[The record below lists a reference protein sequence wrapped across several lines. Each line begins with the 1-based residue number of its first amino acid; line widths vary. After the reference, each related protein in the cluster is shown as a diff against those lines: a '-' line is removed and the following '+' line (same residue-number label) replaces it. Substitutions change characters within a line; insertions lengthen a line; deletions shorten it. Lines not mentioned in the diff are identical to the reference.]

1 MMLFYIKNVELLMK
15 AIVRFGSMLLV
26 LMAVPVLLMGQ
37 EKDID
42 ASSLGLGS
50 ELPVNPKVTVGTLDN
65 GMKYYIMQNTKPEN
79 RAAMRLV
86 VNAGSV
92 LETDAQQGLAHFCEH
107 MAFNGSENFE
117 KNELVEFLESIGMRF
132 GADLNAYTS
141 FDETVYMLE
150 LPMDDE
156 DVVDKGMQVLIDWAS
171 NLSFDHEEIDK
182 ERGVI
187 LEEWRSRKGASS
199 RMRDK
204 QFPILLKDSK
214 YANRLPIGKPEI
226 IENFEYETIKQFYR
240 DWYRPDLMAIV
251 AVGDFDVS
259 TMEAKIKEKFSAI
272 PEHQNP
278 PERTSFEVPAH
289 EELLFAIA
297 SDEEA
302 TSTSVALYHKL
313 QPRVDRKVID
323 YRKSMIERLYSRM
336 LNDRYS
342 ELLQKENPPFLYAG
356 SGMGGFV
363 RTKDVYVLST
373 QVQDGGIE
381 RGFEALLKEAKRVR
395 EHGFTVTELERAK
408 TNLLR
413 SMEQSYNE
421 RDKTQSSRHAAEFS
435 RNYLTDEPIPGIEVE
450 YELYKKYLP
459 TISVREV
466 NRLIDEIMPEKNRV
480 VTVSMPKKE
489 GLEIPTEE
497 QLRAIFDRVEQME
510 LEPYV
515 DNVANKPLV
524 EMPEPT
530 ASITDEKVYD
540 DIEVTEWTL
549 SNGIRVLLKPTDF
562 KDDQILFAGVSP
574 GGIGHIA
581 DEDIASG
588 SMATN
593 IIGLSGLGE
602 FDAIQLRKALTGKV
616 ADVNPMIGGEYEGF
630 RGNAAP
636 KDIETML
643 QLLYLHFTAP
653 RKDTTAFSSFK
664 TRMLGMLENMSNMPE
679 SVFRDTLTTTLANYH
694 PRSKPVTKEWI
705 EDIDL
710 DVAYDFYRERFADA
724 SDFTFFFV
732 GNFTLEEMRP
742 LVNQYIGALP
752 AIDREESWKDP
763 GIRPPKGVIEK
774 EVYKGIDDK
783 TLVAVMFT
791 GPFEWTYENR
801 YAVAAL
807 EELLTIRLREEIREE
822 KGGTYGVSVG
832 AGVDKYP
839 VQDYT
844 LSIYFGTNPER
855 VDELTTTLMTVLEDV
870 RSNPATEENISKI
883 KEIQRRERETN
894 LEENNWW
901 LGQLRSAV
909 LNDGPLNEWMRYEAM
924 IDALDADMLLEA
936 AQKYINMDNYIEIV
950 LYPEETT
957 ADAKDSGE

>member
-1 MMLFYIKNVELLMK
+1 MK
-15 AIVRFGSMLLV
+15 AIVRFGSMLLIV
-26 LMAVPVLLMGQ
+26 AALPMLLLGQ
-37 EKDID
+37 EKEID

-50 ELPVNPKVTVGTLDN
+50 ELPVNPKVTIGTLDN
-65 GMKYYIMQNTKPEN
+65 GMKYYIMQNQKPEN
-79 RAAMRLV
+79 RAEMRLV

-92 LETDAQQGLAHFCEH
+92 LETDDQQGLAHFCEH

-156 DVVDKGMQVLIDWAS
+156 DVVDKGMQVLVDWAN
-171 NLSFDHEEIDK
+171 NLSFENEEIDK

-187 LEEWRSRKGASS
+187 MEEWRSRKGASS

-214 YANRLPIGKPEI
+214 YANRLPIGLPEI
-226 IENFEYETIKQFYR
+226 IENFEYETIKKFYH
-240 DWYRPDLMAIV
+240 DWYRPELMAIV

-259 TMEAKIKEKFSAI
+259 KMEAKIKEKFSTI
-272 PEHQNP
+272 PVHQNP
-278 PERTSFEVPAH
+278 PERQSFEVPDH

-302 TSTSVALYHKL
+302 TSTSVALYHKFD
-313 QPRVDRKVID
+313 PRVDRKVID
-323 YRKSMIERLYSRM
+323 YRKSMIEQLYSRM

-342 ELLQKENPPFLYAG
+342 ELLQKENPPFIFAS

-363 RTKDVYVLST
+363 RTKDVYVLSC

-381 RGFEALLKEAKRVR
+381 PGFEALLKEAKRVR
-395 EHGFTVTELERAK
+395 DHGFTATELERAK

-413 SMEQSYNE
+413 RMEQAYNE
-421 RDKTQSSRHAAEFS
+421 REKTPSSRHASEFS
-435 RNYLTDEPIPGIEVE
+435 RNYLTDEPIPGIEIE
-450 YELYKKYLP
+450 YALYEKYLP
-459 TISVREV
+459 TITVREV
-466 NRLIDEIMPEKNRV
+466 NRLIDEIMPENNRV
-480 VTVSMPKKE
+480 VTVSMPKKD
-489 GLEIPTEE
+489 GLAIPTEE
-497 QLRAIFDRVEQME
+497 QLRAIFDRVEQTE
-510 LEPYV
+510 VEPYV
-515 DNVANKPLV
+515 DEVANKPLV

-530 ASITDEKVYD
+530 AGITDEKVYD
-540 DIEVTEWTL
+540 NIDVTEWDL

-562 KDDQILFAGVSP
+562 KDDQILFGAVSP
-574 GGIGHIA
+574 GGMGHIS
-581 DEDIASG
+581 DENIASG
-588 SMATN
+588 TMATN

-616 ADVNPMIGGEYEGF
+616 ADVNPVIGGEYEGF
-630 RGNAAP
+630 SGNAAP
-636 KDIETML
+636 EDIETML
-643 QLLYLHFTAP
+643 QLVYLYFAAP
-653 RKDTTAFSSFK
+653 RKDTTAFESFK
-664 TRMLGMLENMSNMPE
+664 TRMIGMLENFSNMPE
-679 SVFRDTLTTTLANYH
+679 RVFSDTLSTTLANYH
-694 PRSKPVTKEWI
+694 PRSRPISREWL
-705 EDIDL
+705 ENIDL
-710 DVAYDFYRERFADA
+710 EVAYDFYRNRFRDA

-742 LVNQYIGALP
+742 LVNQYLGALP
-752 AIDREESWKDP
+752 VTNREETWKDT
-763 GIRPPKGVIEK
+763 GVRPPKGVIKK

-783 TLVAVMFT
+783 SMVAVVFT

-801 YAVAAL
+801 YAISAL

-822 KGGTYGVSVG
+822 KGGTYGVGVN

-839 VQDYT
+839 EQDYT
-844 LSIYFGTNPER
+844 LSVYFGTNPER
-855 VDELTTTLMTVLEDV
+855 VEELTGTLMDVLEDV
-870 RSNPATEENISKI
+870 RTNPASEENINKI

-894 LEENNWW
+894 MKENGWW
-901 LGQLRSAV
+901 LGRLRGAV
-909 LNDGPLNEWMRYEAM
+909 LNDAPLDEWMRYDALV
-924 IDALDADMLLEA
+924 DALDADMLLDA
-936 AQKYINMDNYIEIV
+936 AKKYINMDNYIEVV

-957 ADAKDSGE
+957 AAAKDSGE